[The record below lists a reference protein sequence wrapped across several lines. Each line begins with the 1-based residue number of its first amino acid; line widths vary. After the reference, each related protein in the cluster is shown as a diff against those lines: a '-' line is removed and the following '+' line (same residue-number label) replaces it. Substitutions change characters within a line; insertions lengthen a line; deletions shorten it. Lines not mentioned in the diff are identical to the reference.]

1 MIPKIKEITARLNDL
16 DERRSILGLSNGLS
30 QAASSEGKKPARLQP
45 TSLMEEAMEYVG
57 RDKEK
62 QEMLDLLKSNNSDG
76 VCVLSIVGMG
86 GMGKTTLAQLVYN
99 DASVESFD
107 HRVWEWTIL
116 RTPFGAMSKIIVTT
130 RLQNVSSMVHP
141 IKTYHLD
148 KLSHDDC
155 LSIFTQH
162 ALRARNFDKH
172 LQFKQVGESIM
183 RKCDGLPLAAKAI
196 GSLLCTKNLN
206 EWKKVSESEGD
217 GHRIGELK
225 NLSNLRGDFCLSG
238 LENVNGQDA
247 TEARLNEKPGIK
259 MLFRQSSSFKDDKFM
274 KEESDIQVDNFSPPK
289 LSMTRSS
296 SILGGRR
303 ESNTCSS
310 TSLFL
315 LFVATNLKSE
325 RICGCSNLV
334 VCLEEIGLATT
345 KLRDFNIS
353 GCENIGALPKCINN
367 FTSLRAL
374 VVRRCSADIS
384 FPEEGFPTNLTQLQ
398 ISNAPRIS
406 SSLFDWG
413 FHRLT
418 SLQRL
423 DISGEGC
430 SNVVSFPEERMTLPR
445 SLTSI
450 CISKF
455 DNLEFIRS
463 EGFQHLTSLEE
474 LVFGYC
480 PKLKSL
486 PEKDKLL
493 SLGHLEIYECPLLG
507 EKRRGVRGRELSKI
521 SHIPGVRIDG
531 RSFIPKEEY

>member
-1 MIPKIKEITARLNDL
+1 MTSWTSSLMKSYVSSFAKLRLKPALVRLNDL

-45 TSLMEEAMEYVG
+45 TSLMEEAM
-57 RDKEK
+57 D
-62 QEMLDLLKSNNSDG
+62 DL
-76 VCVLSIVGMG
+76 
-86 GMGKTTLAQLVYN
+86 Q
-99 DASVESFD
+99 
-107 HRVWEWTIL
+107 
-116 RTPFGAMSKIIVTT
+116 
-130 RLQNVSSMVHP
+130 
-141 IKTYHLD
+141 
-148 KLSHDDC
+148 
-155 LSIFTQH
+155 
-162 ALRARNFDKH
+162 
-172 LQFKQVGESIM
+172 
-183 RKCDGLPLAAKAI
+183 
-196 GSLLCTKNLN
+196 
-206 EWKKVSESEGD
+206 
-217 GHRIGELK
+217 
-225 NLSNLRGDFCLSG
+225 
-238 LENVNGQDA
+238 
-247 TEARLNEKPGIK
+247 
-259 MLFRQSSSFKDDKFM
+259 FRQSSSFKDDKFM

-450 CISKF
+450 Y
-455 DNLEFIRS
+455 
-463 EGFQHLTSLEE
+463 G
-474 LVFGYC
+474 
-480 PKLKSL
+480 
-486 PEKDKLL
+486 
-493 SLGHLEIYECPLLG
+493 LG
-507 EKRRGVRGRELSKI
+507 ELEMLRKAFFKVGGE
-521 SHIPGVRIDG
+521 DG
-531 RSFIPKEEY
+531 LKCKEEGVLVSSVNLDGCRRRSSNLMVEVTVWSARKASRSYQFQPL